1 MDTIQVNGQPY
12 TVTRLLGKGKGGYSY
27 LAQGSE
33 GPVVVKQIH
42 HEPCSYYQF
51 GDKLQS
57 ELRDYRTLSAL
68 GIPMPRLLAVDE
80 AQERLVKQY
89 IPGPTVLEQLRAGT
103 LPPQAEDQMLA
114 MCRLL
119 YPAGLNI
126 DYFPTNFILWDGVLY
141 YVDYECNPYDAQW
154 DFSIGAAATGPIPP
168 NCAPGCGSMGKPDGK
183 VFVQILKLTPCKMA
197 AFAL

>member
-89 IPGPTVLEQLRAGT
+89 IPGPTVLEQLQTGT
-103 LPPQAEDQMLA
+103 LPPQA
-114 MCRLL
+114 
-119 YPAGLNI
+119 
-126 DYFPTNFILWDGVLY
+126 
-141 YVDYECNPYDAQW
+141 
-154 DFSIGAAATGPIPP
+154 TGPIPL
-168 NCAPGCGSMGKPDGK
+168 NCAPGCRSMGKTKGK
-183 VFVQILKLTPCKMA
+183 LFAQILKIAPCKMA

>member
-1 MDTIQVNGQPY
+1 M
-12 TVTRLLGKGKGGYSY
+12 
-27 LAQGSE
+27 
-33 GPVVVKQIH
+33 
-42 HEPCSYYQF
+42 
-51 GDKLQS
+51 
-57 ELRDYRTLSAL
+57 SAL
-68 GIPMPRLLAVDE
+68 GLPMPRLLAVDE

-103 LPPQAEDQMLA
+103 LPPEAEDQMLA

-154 DFSIGAAATGPIPP
+154 DFSHW
-168 NCAPGCGSMGKPDGK
+168 GSRYWAD
-183 VFVQILKLTPCKMA
+183 TPELRA
-197 AFAL
+197 WLQEHGQT

>member
-1 MDTIQVNGQPY
+1 MDTLQVNGQTY

-27 LAQGSE
+27 LAQGSA

-68 GIPMPRLLAVDE
+68 GLPMPRLLAVDE

-154 DFSIGAAATGPIPP
+154 DFFHW
-168 NCAPGCGSMGKPDGK
+168 GSRYWAD
-183 VFVQILKLTPCKMA
+183 TPELRA
-197 AFAL
+197 WLREHGQT

>member
-1 MDTIQVNGQPY
+1 MDTLQVNGQPY

-68 GIPMPRLLAVDE
+68 GIPMPRLLVVDE

-89 IPGPTVLEQLRAGT
+89 IPGPTVLEQLQTGT
-103 LPPQAEDQMLA
+103 LPPQAEEQMRAACFTMWITSAILT
-114 MCRLL
+114 MHS
-119 YPAGLNI
+119 GI
-126 DYFPTNFILWDGVLY
+126 FP
-141 YVDYECNPYDAQW
+141 
-154 DFSIGAAATGPIPP
+154 IGAAATGPIPL
-168 NCAPGCGSMGKPDGK
+168 NCASGCRSMGKTKGK
-183 VFVQILKLTPCKMA
+183 LFAQILKIAPCKMT